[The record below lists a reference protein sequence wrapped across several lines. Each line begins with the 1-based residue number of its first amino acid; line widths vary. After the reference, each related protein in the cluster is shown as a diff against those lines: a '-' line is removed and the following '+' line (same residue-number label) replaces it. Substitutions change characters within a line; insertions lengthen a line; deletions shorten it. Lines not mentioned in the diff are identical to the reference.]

1 MKDLINFFFSF
12 DKLMKHKL
20 VPLFFWAA
28 LIYLVIYFTRD
39 FLNEIPILKY
49 LAGLTGPLEFIA
61 QVIMAFVGL
70 RLVCELAIATF
81 RMADNL
87 SPDGGEADLAD
98 IDPLAETRRAAEE
111 AAKRAREVT
120 EKAVDATKSTASN
133 IKDSAEKR
141 FDRAADG
148 SSKPKPKP
156 STNPVEQV
164 FDRPIEVPEP
174 TPAPKPKPVA
184 KKAPA
189 KKTTA
194 SKTKTSTAKK
204 TTAKKST
211 TTKKPATKKTTSTAK
226 KTTTKKSPTKK
237 S

>member
-1 MKDLINFFFSF
+1 MKDLVNFFFSF

-28 LIYLVIYFTRD
+28 LILIVIVFTRD
-39 FLNEIPILKY
+39 VLGSTFVTKW
-49 LAGLTGPLEFIA
+49 LAWLTTPLEMIS
-61 QVIMAFVGL
+61 QLVLAFVGL
-70 RLVCELAIATF
+70 RLICELAIAVF
-81 RMADNL
+81 RIADNT
-87 SPDGGEADLAD
+87 SKDGGTSDLAD

-164 FDRPIEVPEP
+164 FDKPIEVPEP
-174 TPAPKPKPVA
+174 TPATKPKPAA

-189 KKTTA
+189 KKATA
-194 SKTKTSTAKK
+194 TKQKTSTAKK
-204 TTAKKST
+204 
-211 TTKKPATKKTTSTAK
+211 PTAK
-226 KTTTKKSPTKK
+226 KTTTPKKPAAKTTTSTAKTTTTKK
-237 S
+237 STTKKS